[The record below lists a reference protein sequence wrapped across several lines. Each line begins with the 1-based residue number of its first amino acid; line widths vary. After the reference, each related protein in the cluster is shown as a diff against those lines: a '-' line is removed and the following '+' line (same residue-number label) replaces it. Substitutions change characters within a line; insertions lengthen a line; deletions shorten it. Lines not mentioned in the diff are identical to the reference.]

1 MGDWQRRGLNLK
13 YLGDWQRRGLNLKYL
28 ERIPTRYSSLVQ
40 LDPGHL
46 GLARIEVRGQDSFI
60 VRIMRVRIA
69 F

>member
-1 MGDWQRRGLNLK
+1 M
-13 YLGDWQRRGLNLKYL
+13 GDWQRRGLNLKYL